1 MNGLASLLRYQMG
14 GPIGYMSG
22 GPIGYMSG
30 GPIGYADGGDI
41 EAIYKEIFKRDPDKE
56 GLEFYKKELDGVPLS
71 VAYDRIAG
79 GAQGADAAALEANKA
94 ALLDKIVENIY
105 REQLGRPADEAGK
118 DFYVQQLASGKTATD
133 LANEIDRTLE
143 GYNFD
148 AERIASNY
156 RQEFGRNPDQEGFQ
170 YYMSQEDALVGKA
183 DDKAVTDAIR
193 GGVKGVDVEALA
205 AKPDTGYTQL
215 QLEALGSD
223 PYAGRYATVDPYY
236 FDGVPDD
243 AVNVSRNAL
252 DQSIQFTNPV
262 YEQPIVSWF
271 DQDKGFQTTAGEQGD
286 FQQFQGLTGNNV
298 LQRED
303 VENAIN
309 LSLKSGALDEKTAAN
324 LRDRID
330 PDSDNKATS
339 WDELYQILKEPKATV
354 VLNAM
359 GVQVGEDVSAT
370 EALKESNTRKQL
382 ANIAAENIEG
392 NPSALY
398 QFTLAENI
406 ANITGENV
414 DDIYPFS
421 SKNLGLGSIDT
432 KKTTADVFNNVAT
445 ELGIPAD
452 KKIVR
457 APTIS
462 TPATQRAT
470 PFTFAPL
477 RRGLGQ
483 LRPAMSMTGLTS
495 GQAAFGG
502 VAPTPGQPLNNL
514 PAPPPATPYAL
525 PEDFVLQTGAY
536 NTRDSFPS
544 AFTPFTSS
552 PSTVAGNTAAGPAG
566 VDQPTFAELVE
577 NVQRIGAQVETLS
590 PANQSFYGS
599 GGDGFSDGFGDP
611 SAGESATSNDP
622 SSGFTGSVS
631 GVGSPGDDEGTGSP
645 TGDFEVGGLIRMA
658 EGGEPPTPPKMTELS
673 DKDLGSTFDIN
684 DYIKEGIL
692 VGGMSKPIR
701 DEYGKIIG
709 YESGDLQGVSP
720 EMPLLPLPIQR
731 DVVFGELRD
740 KEAAMRLTD
749 AEREQMMVEMAMRQ
763 GRTGISPTTG
773 GLAGIQIGDPEKLKR
788 RQPQYYSTVEQFR
801 PRYAE
806 GGLANAAQNLAAR
819 GRYGDSTL
827 VHMAPEELSGL
838 QALARAQGNDMTI
851 NPRTGLPEAFSL
863 KKLFK
868 AASFILPF
876 VPIPGLFGMSSL
888 LTKSILSGVAAG
900 ASAKGGFDLKQALGG
915 GLKAYALGSLGEKMG
930 GGPTPGGGPTSQV
943 TAPEAAAVDAAA
955 VTAPTVTVPGV
966 DRDISLAGSYTGPG
980 STPLGPQSLN
990 ANLTAPLKVG
1000 SSYGFQAATDVASAP
1015 IFEAPIGAA
1024 GGRDIPLTGGALPPG
1039 VDTVPGRM
1047 ANVIT
1052 PKGQGFGP
1060 EPLTKG
1066 FDIAATGLG
1075 GFSLEKAAEETRR
1088 ADIEAAAV
1096 KQKEEERERLF
1107 EELARRT
1114 LGRVA
1119 VKSGGQI
1126 NLAKGGMSY
1135 MEGGGTTDVTGE
1147 PRMVQGTGDGMSDS
1161 VPATIEGVQEA
1172 RLANDEFVIPAD
1184 VVADIGNGSSNA
1196 GAKKLYNMMD
1206 RIRKARHGTTKQPPE
1221 IRAERLMPA

>member
-30 GPIGYADGGDI
+30 GPIGYATGGDI
-41 EAIYKEIFKRDPDKE
+41 EAIYDTLFGHAPDDE
-56 GLEFYKKELDGVPLS
+56 GFEFYKKELDGVPLS

-156 RQEFGRNPDQEGFQ
+156 RQEFGRNPEQEGFQ
-170 YYMSQEDALVGKA
+170 YWMSQEDALVGKA

-215 QLEALGSD
+215 QLEALGAD

-252 DQSIQFTNPV
+252 DQAIQFTNPV
-262 YEQPIVSWF
+262 YEQPVVSWF
-271 DQDKGFQTTAGEQGD
+271 DQNKEFQTTAGEQGD

-309 LSLKSGALDEKTAAN
+309 LSLKSGALDKETAAN

-339 WDELYQILKEPKATV
+339 WDELYQILKEPKANI

-359 GVQVGEDVSAT
+359 GVQIGEDVSAKDVSAK

-382 ANIAAENIEG
+382 ANIAAENIG
-392 NPSALY
+392 SYPSALY
-398 QFTLAENI
+398 QFTLADNI

-432 KKTTADVFNNVAT
+432 KKTTADVFNNVGT

-483 LRPAMSMTGLTS
+483 LRPAMSMPGLTS

-502 VAPTPGQPLNNL
+502 PAPTPGQPLNNL
-514 PAPPPATPYAL
+514 PAPLPATPYAL

-566 VDQPTFAELVE
+566 VDQPTYAQILD
-577 NVQRIGAQVETLS
+577 NLQRLGAQVETLS
-590 PANQSFYGS
+590 PANQSFYDSGP

-611 SAGESATSNDP
+611 SP
-622 SSGFTGSVS
+622 SSGGSVGGTSVS
-631 GVGSPGDDEGTGSP
+631 GPAGATSDSNAADDAAAAASVGATSDSNAADDAAAAEASSPRKT
-645 TGDFEVGGLIRMA
+645 GGLIRMA
-658 EGGEPPTPPKMTELS
+658 EGGELPTPPKMTELS
-673 DKDLGSTFDIN
+673 VEDLGSTFDIN

-709 YESGDLQGVSP
+709 YKSGDLQGVSP

-731 DVVFGELRD
+731 DVVFNPILARRE
-740 KEAAMRLTD
+740 EE
-749 AEREQMMVEMAMRQ
+749 ERERMRNM
-763 GRTGISPTTG
+763 
-773 GLAGIQIGDPEKLKR
+773 
-788 RQPQYYSTVEQFR
+788 
-801 PRYAE
+801 AE
-806 GGLANAAQNLAAR
+806 GGVANAAQNLAAR

-838 QALARAQGNDMTI
+838 RALARAQGNDMTI

-863 KKLFK
+863 RKLFK

-915 GLKAYALGSLGEKMG
+915 GLKAYALGSLGEKW
-930 GGPTPGGGPTSQV
+930 
-943 TAPEAAAVDAAA
+943 
-955 VTAPTVTVPGV
+955 
-966 DRDISLAGSYTGPG
+966 AGHQLQTGHQQ
-980 STPLGPQSLN
+980 PQQPRVFLMQRLLLKLPW
-990 ANLTAPLKVG
+990 LTRWLTLILVVLIPA
-1000 SSYGFQAATDVASAP
+1000 QA
-1015 IFEAPIGAA
+1015 
-1024 GGRDIPLTGGALPPG
+1024 
-1039 VDTVPGRM
+1039 
-1047 ANVIT
+1047 
-1052 PKGQGFGP
+1052 Q
-1060 EPLTKG
+1060 
-1066 FDIAATGLG
+1066 
-1075 GFSLEKAAEETRR
+1075 
-1088 ADIEAAAV
+1088 
-1096 KQKEEERERLF
+1096 RL
-1107 EELARRT
+1107 LARK
-1114 LGRVA
+1114 V
-1119 VKSGGQI
+1119 
-1126 NLAKGGMSY
+1126 
-1135 MEGGGTTDVTGE
+1135 
-1147 PRMVQGTGDGMSDS
+1147 
-1161 VPATIEGVQEA
+1161 
-1172 RLANDEFVIPAD
+1172 
-1184 VVADIGNGSSNA
+1184 
-1196 GAKKLYNMMD
+1196 
-1206 RIRKARHGTTKQPPE
+1206 
-1221 IRAERLMPA
+1221 

>member
-30 GPIGYADGGDI
+30 GPIGYATGGDI
-41 EAIYKEIFKRDPDKE
+41 EAIYDTLFGRPPDKD
-56 GLEFYKKELDGVPLS
+56 GLEFYTKELAGVPLS

-79 GAQGADAAALEANKA
+79 GAQGADAAALSNEANKA

-133 LANEIDRTLE
+133 LSNEIDRTLE

-205 AKPDTGYTQL
+205 AKPETGYTEL

-252 DQSIQFTNPV
+252 DQAIQFTNPV

-271 DQDKGFQTTAGEQGD
+271 DQNKGFQTTAGEQGD
-286 FQQFQGLTGNNV
+286 FQQFQGLTGNNI

-309 LSLKSGALDEKTAAN
+309 LSLKSGALNEETAAT

-339 WDELYQILKEPKATV
+339 WDELYETLKQPKANI

-359 GVQVGEDVSAT
+359 GVQVGEDVSADVALQ
-370 EALKESNTRKQL
+370 EANTRIQL
-382 ANIAAENIEG
+382 ANIAAENIG
-392 NPSALY
+392 SYPSALY
-398 QFTLAENI
+398 QFTLADNI

-414 DDIYPFS
+414 EDIYLFTPE
-421 SKNLGLGSIDT
+421 NLGLGSIDT

-483 LRPAMSMTGLTS
+483 LRPAMSMPGLTS
-495 GQAAFGG
+495 GQAAFGSP
-502 VAPTPGQPLNNL
+502 ASTPGQPLNTL
-514 PAPPPATPYAL
+514 PAPLPATPYAL

-536 NTRDSFPS
+536 NTRESFPS

-566 VDQPTFAELVE
+566 VNQPTFAELVE

-590 PANQSFYGS
+590 PANQSFYDS

-631 GVGSPGDDEGTGSP
+631 GVGNPGDDEGTGSP

-658 EGGEPPTPPKMTELS
+658 EGGELPTPPKMTELFPS
-673 DKDLGSTFDIN
+673 DLGSTFDIN
-684 DYIKEGIL
+684 DYIEKGIL

-701 DEYGKIIG
+701 DEYGMIIG
-709 YESGDLQGVSP
+709 YKSDENDK
-720 EMPLLPLPIQR
+720 LPLPIQR
-731 DVVFGELRD
+731 DVVFGRELRD
-740 KEAAMRLTD
+740 KEAAMQLTD

-773 GLAGIQIGDPEKLKR
+773 GLAGIQIGDPEELMR

-806 GGLANAAQNLAAR
+806 GGIASVAQNLADK
-819 GRYGDSTL
+819 GRKGDSML
-827 VHMAPEELSGL
+827 VHMTPDEVAGL
-838 QALARAQGNDMTI
+838 QALAQQMGGSLTI
-851 NPRTGLPEAFSL
+851 NPQTGLPEANIF
-863 KKLFK
+863 KKL
-868 AASFILPF
+868 LPMALGF
-876 VPIPGLFGMSSL
+876 ALGPAGAGLFQSALSAGLAVGAGYTLATGSL
-888 LTKSILSGVAAG
+888 QQGLAAG
-900 ASAKGGFDLKQALGG
+900 LGAYGGSNLGTGLQAAGTAGADVAVGNAAANEAAKTAATGVGEFAGGVNAAQVTGPTVSG
-915 GLKAYALGSLGEKMG
+915 GLTPFADITKM
-930 GGPTPGGGPTSQV
+930 PVTSTPS
-943 TAPEAAAVDAAA
+943 
-955 VTAPTVTVPGV
+955 TVAIPQG
-966 DRDISLAGSYTGPG
+966 ASYTGTVDLGSALTPTTPADAMISATPTAPVQPSAFDRTLTGLERSLLGDKATSDLAAERYAARTG
-980 STPLGPQSLN
+980 STLGTSLMQTLGGATLQS
-990 ANLTAPLKVG
+990 AADEQEAIKAQ
-1000 SSYGFQAATDVASAP
+1000 QAAIDDKR
-1015 IFEAPIGAA
+1015 E
-1024 GGRDIPLTGGALPPG
+1024 RRRRL
-1039 VDTVPGRM
+1039 
-1047 ANVIT
+1047 
-1052 PKGQGFGP
+1052 
-1060 EPLTKG
+1060 
-1066 FDIAATGLG
+1066 
-1075 GFSLEKAAEETRR
+1075 AEE
-1088 ADIEAAAV
+1088 V
-1096 KQKEEERERLF
+1096 
-1107 EELARRT
+1107 ARRT
-1114 LGRVA
+1114 LGRVNG
-1119 VKSGGQI
+1119 KSGGLMK
-1126 NLAKGGMSY
+1126 LAGGGMSY
-1135 MEGGGTTDVTGE
+1135 MEAGGTTGPTGA
-1147 PRMVQGTGDGMSDS
+1147 PREVVGNGDGMSDS
-1161 VPATIEGVQEA
+1161 VPADIEGVQEA
-1172 RLANDEFVIPAD
+1172 RLADGEFVIPAD
-1184 VVADIGNGSSNA
+1184 VVADIGNGSSDA
-1196 GAKKLYNMMD
+1196 GSKKLYDMMD
-1206 RIRKARHGTTKQPPE
+1206 RIRKARHGTTEQPPE
-1221 IRAERLMPA
+1221 IQAERLMPA